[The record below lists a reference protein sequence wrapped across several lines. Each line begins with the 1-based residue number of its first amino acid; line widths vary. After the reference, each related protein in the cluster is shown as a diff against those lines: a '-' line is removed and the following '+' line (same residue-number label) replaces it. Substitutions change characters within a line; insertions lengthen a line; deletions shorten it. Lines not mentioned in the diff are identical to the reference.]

1 MATHDVGRWRNLL
14 TPEEYQK
21 VAEIFA
27 EACQRNGKDRTA
39 FLDRACANDATQRA
53 RVEAMLR
60 SDVDGD
66 AFMEQA
72 AVNLRAGIEG
82 AVDPTDTI
90 PESIGSYR
98 IIRKLGTGGMGVV
111 YLAEQDQPRRSVAI
125 KLIRPGMLS
134 RELLRR
140 FEFEAQVLGQLHHPG
155 IAHVYEASTADT
167 DSAGQSYFAMEFV
180 EGPPLDQYVRDFD
193 LSTRERLELVA
204 RICDAVHYAHQKGVI
219 HRDLKPGN
227 ILVDETGQP
236 KILDFGVARA
246 TNSDTQLMTM
256 QTNVGQIIGT
266 IAYMSP
272 EQVTGVSAD
281 IDTRS
286 DVYALGVICFEMLSQ
301 RLPLIVR
308 DRSIPEA
315 ARMIQ
320 DEEPSRLRHVD
331 SSVSA
336 DVETIVAKALEK
348 EKERRYQSAAELASD
363 IRRYLR
369 NEPIVARPQTT
380 LYQLKKFAMRNRGLA
395 FALCGFAFALIA
407 GLISTSIYAYRAHQQ
422 QMLAENR
429 FEDLRMFAQKVIV
442 DYQNMQRAK
451 GETKAREYLSI
462 MAQEYLDE
470 MARDTKGLNL
480 PVLADLAKAYT
491 AIGDVQGRPL
501 GSNLGDPKSALA
513 NYKKSVAV
521 NEDIVKRDPNNP
533 AFKRELAIACE
544 RVGNIH
550 LSNRSYD
557 EALAWYQ
564 KSHQLKLEIV
574 DEDATGQ
581 RNLSYS
587 YAKLGDVF
595 IRIDR
600 QDEAYDLYA
609 KSLEIRK
616 QLAEASPENDSI
628 QRAYTVGISR
638 FADVLIALDRK
649 TEALTQY
656 EMSLK
661 RRTKRVKLQPDNNQA
676 RMDAAVGYLKL
687 GETLAMLNR
696 TDEALAALEASRT
709 MIADLANDDPG
720 NTTARL
726 GVAQITGQIAQ
737 LFFDAGRIEEATN
750 ELTTLFDDFEE
761 GVSAKSM
768 HSGLQQ
774 ILAEA
779 HWLHGKILRS
789 IADAE
794 SNSTKNSN
802 RHAEICAALQSAREY
817 FSLFTDDQSTLPAE
831 FFKDLRGCRSGTV
844 RKLEV
849 QSSE

>member
-1 MATHDVGRWRNLL
+1 MVAHDVGGWRDPL

-27 EACQRNGKDRTA
+27 GACQRDGHDRTA
-39 FLDRACANDATQRA
+39 FLDKACANDATQRA
-53 RVEAMLR
+53 RIEAMLR

-72 AVNLRAGIEG
+72 AVNLRAGIESAG
-82 AVDPTDTI
+82 DPVETI

-125 KLIRPGMLS
+125 KLIRPGLLS

-155 IAHVYEASTADT
+155 IAHVYEASTAGT

-180 EGPPLDQYVRDFD
+180 EGPPLAQYVREQN
-193 LSTRERLELVA
+193 LSTNQRLELMA
-204 RICDAVHYAHQKGVI
+204 RICDAVQYAHQKGVI

-286 DVYALGVICFEMLSQ
+286 DVYALGVICFELLSQ

-320 DEEPSRLRHVD
+320 DNEPSRLRHID
-331 SSVSA
+331 SAMPA

-348 EKERRYQSAAELASD
+348 EKERRYQSAADLASD

-380 LYQLKKFAMRNRGLA
+380 LYQLKKFAARNRGLA
-395 FALCGFAFALIA
+395 TALCGLVVALVA
-407 GLISTSIYAYRAHQQ
+407 GLVSTSIYAYRADQQ
-422 QMLAENR
+422 RSIAEGR
-429 FEDLRMFAQKVIV
+429 FEDLRNFAQKVIV

-451 GETKAREYLSI
+451 GETKAREYLST

-480 PVLADLAKAYT
+480 RVLADLAKAYT
-491 AIGDVQGRPL
+491 AIGDVQGRPF
-501 GSNLGDPKSALA
+501 GSNLGDADAALE
-513 NYKKSVAV
+513 NYQKSVAI
-521 NEDIVKRDPNNP
+521 NEDVVRRDPNNP
-533 AFKRELAIACE
+533 GFKRELAIACE

-550 LSNRSYD
+550 LSHRDFD
-557 EALAWYQ
+557 EALSWYQ
-564 KSHQLKLEIV
+564 RSHKLKLKIA
-574 DEDATGQ
+574 DEDVTGQ

-587 YAKLGDVF
+587 YSKLGDVF
-595 IRIDR
+595 IQIDR
-600 QDEAYDLYA
+600 QDDAYEMYSN
-609 KSLEIRK
+609 SLEIRK
-616 QLAEASPENDSI
+616 QLADASPDNDSI

-638 FADVLIALDRK
+638 FADVLVALDRID
-649 TEALTQY
+649 EALVHY
-656 EMSLK
+656 ELSLDRRLK
-661 RRTKRVKLQPDNNQA
+661 RLKQQPDNSQA
-676 RMDAAVGYLKL
+676 RMDATVGYLKL
-687 GETLAMLNR
+687 GETLTTHGKPM
-696 TDEALAALEASRT
+696 EALAAFESSRK
-709 MIADLANDDPG
+709 IIGKLSDDDPS
-720 NTTARL
+720 NLTAHL
-726 GVAQITGQIAQ
+726 GVAQLTGLIAQ
-737 LFFDAGRIEEATN
+737 S
-750 ELTTLFDDFEE
+750 LFDVGRPDKALKELE
-761 GVSAKSM
+761 ILYRDYEAGVSMESM
-768 HSGLQQ
+768 LPGLQR
-774 ILAEA
+774 ILADA
-779 HWLHGKILRS
+779 HWLHGRILMRQAS
-789 IADAE
+789 LESDQPVWNAE
-794 SNSTKNSN
+794 G
-802 RHAEICAALQSAREY
+802 CAALRKSESY
-817 FSLFTDDQSTLPAE
+817 FSHLNGATDPFPSAFVEDLAQCQPAGE
-831 FFKDLRGCRSGTV
+831 
-844 RKLEV
+844 
-849 QSSE
+849 